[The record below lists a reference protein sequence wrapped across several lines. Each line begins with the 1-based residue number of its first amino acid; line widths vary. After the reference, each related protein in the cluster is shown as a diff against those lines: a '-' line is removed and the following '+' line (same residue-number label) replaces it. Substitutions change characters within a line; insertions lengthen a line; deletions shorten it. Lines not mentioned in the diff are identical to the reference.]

1 MGGVDATA
9 SICCMAT
16 AVHRQGG
23 AGCGR
28 LQLQGSQQN
37 QKQLVEVLLL
47 LRVLLLVV
55 LVVEGAV
62 AVILLPPVHA
72 CIVLTGM
79 HIRGIRSL
87 AYMHACRC
95 SGNKLLQ
102 TIPAS
107 PSP

>member
-1 MGGVDATA
+1 V
-9 SICCMAT
+9 
-16 AVHRQGG
+16 
-23 AGCGR
+23 
-28 LQLQGSQQN
+28 
-37 QKQLVEVLLL
+37 LL

-62 AVILLPPVHA
+62 AVILLQPVHA

-79 HIRGIRSL
+79 HIRGIRSS
-87 AYMHACRC
+87 AYMYACRC
-95 SGNKLLQ
+95 CGNKLLQ